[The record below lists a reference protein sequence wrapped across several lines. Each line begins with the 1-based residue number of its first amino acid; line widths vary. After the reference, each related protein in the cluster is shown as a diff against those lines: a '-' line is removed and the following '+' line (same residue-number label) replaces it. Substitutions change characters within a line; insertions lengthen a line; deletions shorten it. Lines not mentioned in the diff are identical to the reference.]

1 MPVRPSKRVAA
12 HLRRLRRECGSWEWV
27 SIDIRERTGNEFGKA
42 YLCRVGNETQAAS
55 QRLKDALFP
64 PKPKVSKPRRDWR
77 GSFAWL
83 ATIYAWELRHK
94 ALHKVL

>member
-1 MPVRPSKRVAA
+1 VAA

-64 PKPKVSKPRRDWR
+64 PKPKVSKPRLPRLDR
-77 GSFAWL
+77 RRL
-83 ATIYAWELRHK
+83 ARELIGV
-94 ALHKVL
+94 LHS